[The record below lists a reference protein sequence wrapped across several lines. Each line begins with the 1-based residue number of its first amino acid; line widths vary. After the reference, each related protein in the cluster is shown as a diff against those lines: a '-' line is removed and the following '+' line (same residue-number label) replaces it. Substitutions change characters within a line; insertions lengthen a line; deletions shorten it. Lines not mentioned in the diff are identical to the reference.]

1 MGISEALDSDVAPE
15 FRAQL
20 PGGNLPIGRHS
31 NLLTTDVD
39 YSRDRRTIGL
49 SAAATG
55 SFRYSYEIE
64 EVKPGPASGNLGFRL
79 RVPGAGA
86 LSITQGLS
94 YAPSYLYELLPGEPL
109 PEGDVPLPPSN
120 PEYRID
126 ANESLSHRTQLGLTT
141 GSGLGWSLS
150 TTAGYTRSDFSDSS
164 RFDGDRER
172 WDAGTRVSF
181 RPTRRRGFSFG
192 YQYRGGRLGGPDTAI
207 GHELPL
213 GFEFSPAITQTR
225 RFTLRVEVT
234 PTMMEATGVAG
245 ADSEVAPE
253 GGAEPARVRRRRYPV
268 QGDVSITYPFH
279 FRWHL
284 STGYRRGVEFQALLS
299 EPVVTDGA
307 RFRLSGVMGRRLD
320 LSIQGRYAA
329 AASVVADGG
338 EQRLRTANAD
348 ARLRFALT
356 RSLAIF
362 GEYLYYYYDFGD
374 QRRLAPGLPA
384 IHEQH
389 SVRLGVMLFAQP
401 LGR

>member
-1 MGISEALDSDVAPE
+1 
-15 FRAQL
+15 
-20 PGGNLPIGRHS
+20 
-31 NLLTTDVD
+31 
-39 YSRDRRTIGL
+39 
-49 SAAATG
+49 
-55 SFRYSYEIE
+55 
-64 EVKPGPASGNLGFRL
+64 
-79 RVPGAGA
+79 
-86 LSITQGLS
+86 
-94 YAPSYLYELLPGEPL
+94 
-109 PEGDVPLPPSN
+109 
-120 PEYRID
+120 
-126 ANESLSHRTQLGLTT
+126 
-141 GSGLGWSLS
+141 
-150 TTAGYTRSDFSDSS
+150 
-164 RFDGDRER
+164 
-172 WDAGTRVSF
+172 
-181 RPTRRRGFSFG
+181 
-192 YQYRGGRLGGPDTAI
+192 
-207 GHELPL
+207 
-213 GFEFSPAITQTR
+213 
-225 RFTLRVEVT
+225 
-234 PTMMEATGVAG
+234 
-245 ADSEVAPE
+245 
-253 GGAEPARVRRRRYPV
+253 V

-279 FRWHL
+279 FSWHL